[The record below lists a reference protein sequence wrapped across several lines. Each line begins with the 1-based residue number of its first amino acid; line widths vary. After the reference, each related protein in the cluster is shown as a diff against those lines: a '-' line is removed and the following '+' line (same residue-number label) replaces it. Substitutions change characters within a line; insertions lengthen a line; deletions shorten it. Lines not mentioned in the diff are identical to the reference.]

1 MSYDRETLLKAIN
14 LVRPAVA
21 SQAYIAA
28 LAHVAFDG
36 QFAMAYNDITA
47 IAARCDLETEVCLPG
62 DLLIKFLNNI
72 NTKEVKVTAAD
83 AGSVVIE
90 SGRSK
95 IKLAALPFD
104 DFPFDFP
111 SDKKFSKVPV
121 TQDMLD
127 GIEQCLISVGTDP
140 SHPSQMGITI
150 EESVG
155 GLATLYST
163 DNYSI
168 SRYQSDTEIE
178 LEAGVPVILPT
189 FFCERML
196 ALAKAFPDAGVAL
209 EIRPGS
215 CVARFDEFAMLFTKL
230 VVNLEPLDFTR
241 MVAKYMTDKEVREFS
256 KPIPDSF
263 DSSFSRALLVL
274 DDVRDKSTKVT
285 LGAKEIKLLTVST
298 TGEVADVMEF
308 KGQWDKSPDAPFY
321 LDPSLVARATKHCTD
336 IVFFTRVAA
345 LTGCKG
351 KFLHL
356 ISQVTSA

>member
-21 SQAYIAA
+21 TQAYVPA
-28 LAHVAFDG
+28 LAHIAFDG
-36 QFAMAYNDITA
+36 QYATAYNDITA
-47 IAARCDLETEVCLPG
+47 ISARCDLDADVCLPG

-72 NTKEVKVTAAD
+72 NTKEVKITVAD
-83 AGSVVIE
+83 TSSVVIE

-95 IKLAALPFD
+95 IKLAALPGG

-111 SDKKFSKVPV
+111 ADKDYSKIAV

-140 SHPSQMGITI
+140 SHPAQMGITI
-150 EESVG
+150 EEGEG
-155 GLATLYST
+155 GAVLYST

-168 SRYQSDTEIE
+168 SRYQSETKIK

-196 ALAKAFPDAGVAL
+196 TLSKAFPDADIII

-215 CVARFDEFAMLFTKL
+215 CVARFDDFAILFTKL
-230 VVNLEPLDFTR
+230 VVNLEPLDFSR
-241 MVAKYMTDKEVREFS
+241 MIAKYLTDKEVRDFS
-256 KPIPDSF
+256 NPIPDSF

-285 LGAKEIKLLTVST
+285 LGDKEIKLLTVSS

-308 KGQWDKSPDAPFY
+308 KGKWTKSPDEPFW
-321 LDPSLVARATKHCTD
+321 LDPSLVVRATKHCTH